1 MHGCRARPEPGDAG
15 GGAPPAG
22 GERHARR
29 GDRGTPTVRRLVI
42 RRTDLHVPPAL
53 RRRSAGDPARA
64 CTRGSPG
71 RHDCRARVRS
81 AARRL
86 APALGALRPHRPPTC
101 RTGDLAGLG
110 RGRRF
115 PRAEHQELLR
125 GVAGTAA
132 RRALASRRDRGRELA
147 APQSRRRNRH
157 LGPPRVTHGDA
168 RPAFY
173 ALAPGGWRDY
183 VTLLHPPYT
192 LWHLSYVAIG
202 AALAPQW
209 RPGVLALA
217 LVAFFLGMGI
227 GAHAL
232 DELHGRPLETR
243 IPARTLAVLAVA
255 SLAAAAAIG
264 IAVAVR
270 TNLWL
275 LAFVGAGAFI
285 AVAYNLELFGGRLHG
300 DPWFSLAWGA
310 FPVLTA
316 YFACA
321 ETIRIE
327 AVLAAAFAALLSHA
341 QRRLSTP
348 VRLVRRRT
356 RAVKGSIELLDGST
370 IPITA
375 DSLTAEAEHALKTLS
390 AAAVALALAL
400 VLLRVT

>member
-1 MHGCRARPEPGDAG
+1 MTQGD
-15 GGAPPAG
+15 
-22 GERHARR
+22 
-29 GDRGTPTVRRLVI
+29 V
-42 RRTDLHVPPAL
+42 
-53 RRRSAGDPARA
+53 
-64 CTRGSPG
+64 
-71 RHDCRARVRS
+71 
-81 AARRL
+81 
-86 APALGALRPHRPPTC
+86 
-101 RTGDLAGLG
+101 
-110 RGRRF
+110 
-115 PRAEHQELLR
+115 
-125 GVAGTAA
+125 
-132 RRALASRRDRGRELA
+132 
-147 APQSRRRNRH
+147 
-157 LGPPRVTHGDA
+157 

-217 LVAFFLGMGI
+217 LLAFFLGMGI
-227 GAHAL
+227 AAHAL
-232 DELHGRPLETR
+232 DELHGHPLATR
-243 IPARTLAVLAVA
+243 ISARTLVALAATSLAVA
-255 SLAAAAAIG
+255 AGIG
-264 IAVAVR
+264 IAVALR

-275 LAFVGAGAFI
+275 LAFVGVGTFI
-285 AVAYNLELFGGRLHG
+285 AVAYNLELFGSRLHG

-316 YFACA
+316 YFAAA

-327 AVLAAAFAALLSHA
+327 AVFAAAFAALLSHA

-356 RAVKGSIELLDGST
+356 RAVTGRIELLDGST

-390 AAAVALALAL
+390 AAVVALALAL